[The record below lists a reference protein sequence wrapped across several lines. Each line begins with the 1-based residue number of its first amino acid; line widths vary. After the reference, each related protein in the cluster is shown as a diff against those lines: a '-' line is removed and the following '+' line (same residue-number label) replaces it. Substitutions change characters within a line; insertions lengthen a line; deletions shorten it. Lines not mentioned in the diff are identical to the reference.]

1 MINPNGQE
9 KFIDSKENGNI
20 STATACIS
28 KEGKKSELRELK
40 TQLKH
45 DLQMCKMKD
54 MTQIGERM
62 KRTEERIQQYY
73 DENRVNEAEQE
84 TTYLNELKQLK
95 VLSEE
100 ISLKITVFFSK
111 AIDQLNL
118 SELENRLKYGLEKC
132 KIKDVI
138 ELTERIKRTERRI
151 DEYEDQ
157 DRRDEVEQEMN
168 YLRDLEKLQRIVK
181 EIFFRKSN
189 ETTSIN
195 NDNTLSQKISVGE
208 IISHEE
214 RENVENLLEDLVHI
228 PCCAEKT
235 IMELLADF
243 QQRLLGDSRV
253 DKTFDSTFLKLQ
265 TLKDQIYN
273 EELISET
280 LRNYLQDL
288 NRTVNNEDCS
298 STDKNIILLV
308 GATGSGKSTT
318 IQFLAGAKM
327 KDTLIEIAPGKF
339 VKHIAT
345 DGPVKNA
352 QLSCVKTNP
361 LSTSET
367 RYILPVTVQLKHI
380 FGDHETGEIILCDA
394 SGFDNTEGSEFE
406 IANSVGL
413 AEALRSCKS
422 IKMLALSS
430 YRSLGDNGEGIHKLV
445 HILANIISDIEHRLY
460 VIVFLN
466 KEKGEDTT
474 PNSMLHGFTKFAPT
488 NNIHEMLIDIK
499 SSTSDVNSDLRL
511 DNTFIAVLNDMID
524 KTRDTTDI
532 IDLVHG
538 DPKILIKKLKKLEGI
553 RYPSEV
559 FRFSISQN
567 TKHTI

>member
-9 KFIDSKENGNI
+9 KFIGSKENGNI

-45 DLQMCKMKD
+45 GLQMCKMKD

-280 LRNYLQDL
+280 LRTYLQDL

-413 AEALRSCKS
+413 AEALRSF
-422 IKMLALSS
+422 
-430 YRSLGDNGEGIHKLV
+430 
-445 HILANIISDIEHRLY
+445 
-460 VIVFLN
+460 IVFLN
-466 KEKGEDTT
+466 KEKGEDTS